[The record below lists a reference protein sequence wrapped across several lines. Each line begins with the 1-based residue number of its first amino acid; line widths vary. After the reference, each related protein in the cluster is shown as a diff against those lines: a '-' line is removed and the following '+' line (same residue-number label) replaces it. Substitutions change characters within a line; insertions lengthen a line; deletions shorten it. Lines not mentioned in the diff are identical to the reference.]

1 MSGIGDSHHAWIRV
15 RWATC
20 QTQRVQ
26 TYETRTGEPRTPTV
40 NSHRRNGTRRPRPP
54 HPPSAIGIGM
64 RMDPAPRLKYSCIS
78 LSRYQHAFGT
88 RKPGRTRP
96 QRSTVSQL
104 RSQRLVSRHLHA
116 HRPRTLVSDSVVSP
130 LSVSRGR
137 GETGR
142 GRDKVDPPT
151 RDARRG
157 RGAASRASGLP
168 GSGRARWRISVI
180 P

>member
-1 MSGIGDSHHAWIRV
+1 MDSCALGHVPDSESSDV
-15 RWATC
+15 RDQDGRAAYTDC
-20 QTQRVQ
+20 
-26 TYETRTGEPRTPTV
+26 EFTPTE
-40 NSHRRNGTRRPRPP
+40 RNATPP
-54 HPPSAIGIGM
+54 PAPSAIGIGM